1 MDSERLSGIA
11 VNDIISGIAAS
22 TPGAGVIGGYCEDGF
37 PFFHANR
44 AMIDM
49 LGYNDEDDLVAGIGG
64 LVANTIH
71 PDDMPQVT
79 ADLGDF
85 HHEGV
90 TYETTYRMPR
100 KDGSWFWTVD
110 RGEVIRAQDGRLA
123 IISVCQD
130 MTAFVHRQ
138 QELERRSLASESML
152 GSLPGG
158 YHRCAADEGYPFIY
172 TSERFRD
179 MLGWSEEELEAEFD
193 NKFLNLVHP
202 DDRKITVEYVH
213 ELESHK
219 GDRYQDS
226 VYRLLCKGRG
236 YCWFTDSTLE
246 CEADGTRFFQGF
258 LSDITPYVA
267 EREQREDELRR
278 AKAEA
283 DRANAAKTSFL
294 RRMSHD
300 IRTPLNGI
308 MGMVEI
314 SRRYADDPN
323 KRSECRKKIL
333 DAANYLA
340 SLVDDILDTT
350 KLESGT
356 VVLEERPFDLLEVL
370 DEIIAMVEPQ
380 AAEAGVEFTSGRG
393 SYTIPHRH
401 LVGSP
406 AHLNRILANLVT
418 NAVKYNRPGGTVHSS
433 IEELSCDGETITYR
447 FVCAD
452 TGIGMS
458 KEFQARAFELFAREN
473 RDASVTGTGL
483 GLAIVKELAELMGGA
498 VRLESEEGAGSTF
511 TVDIPFKLDLA
522 SDEGQAPEP
531 SPEQVDL
538 RGRRALLVED
548 NDLNLEIALMM
559 LQDMGLDCDVARNG
573 KEAVEVFAASEDGFY
588 DLVFMDVMMPVM
600 NGLDAARSIRALGGD
615 YARGVVILAMTAN
628 AFADD
633 VRASLDAGMNG
644 HITKPLDRAVI
655 EDAVAAAMG

>member
-1 MDSERLSGIA
+1 MDSERLRGID
-11 VNDIISGIAAS
+11 VNDIISGIAAG

-37 PFFHANR
+37 PFFHANQ

-49 LGYNDEDDLVAGIGG
+49 LGYDDEDDLVSGIGG

-71 PDDMPQVT
+71 PDDLPQVE

-213 ELESHK
+213 DLESHK
-219 GDRYQDS
+219 GNRYQDS

-236 YCWFTDSTLE
+236 YRWFTDATLE

-258 LSDITPYVA
+258 LSDITPFIA
-267 EREQREDELRR
+267 EREQREEELRR

-283 DRANAAKTSFL
+283 DRANASKTSFL

-314 SRRYADDPN
+314 SRRYADDPD

-356 VVLEERPFDLLEVL
+356 VVLEERPFDLHEVL

-380 AAEAGVEFTSGRG
+380 AAEAGIEFTSGRG
-393 SYTIPHRH
+393 SYTIPHRR
-401 LVGSP
+401 LIGSP
-406 AHLNRILANLVT
+406 AHLNRILANLTT

-433 IEELSCDGETITYR
+433 IEELSCDGETAVYR
-447 FVCAD
+447 FECID

-458 KEFQARAFELFAREN
+458 EEFQARAFELFAREN
-473 RDASVTGTGL
+473 RDPGVTGTGL

-498 VRLESEEGAGSTF
+498 VRLESEEGVGSTF
-511 TVDIPFKLDLA
+511 TVELPFKLDL
-522 SDEGQAPEP
+522 SYEERLGYERPE
-531 SPEQVDL
+531 VDL
-538 RGRRALLVED
+538 SGKRALLVED

-559 LQDMGLDCDVARNG
+559 LEDMGIECEVARNG
-573 KEAVEVFAASEDGFY
+573 QEAVDAFAASEAGYY

-600 NGLDAARSIRALGGD
+600 DGLEAARRIRAIGGD
-615 YARGVVILAMTAN
+615 YAEGVAILAMTAN

-633 VRASLDAGMNG
+633 VRASLDAGMDG
-644 HITKPLDRAVI
+644 HITKPLDREAI
-655 EDAVAAAMG
+655 EDAIAAALG

>member
-1 MDSERLSGIA
+1 M
-11 VNDIISGIAAS
+11 
-22 TPGAGVIGGYCEDGF
+22 
-37 PFFHANR
+37 
-44 AMIDM
+44 
-49 LGYNDEDDLVAGIGG
+49 
-64 LVANTIH
+64 
-71 PDDMPQVT
+71 
-79 ADLGDF
+79 
-85 HHEGV
+85 
-90 TYETTYRMPR
+90 
-100 KDGSWFWTVD
+100 
-110 RGEVIRAQDGRLA
+110 
-123 IISVCQD
+123 
-130 MTAFVHRQ
+130 
-138 QELERRSLASESML
+138 
-152 GSLPGG
+152 
-158 YHRCAADEGYPFIY
+158 
-172 TSERFRD
+172 
-179 MLGWSEEELEAEFD
+179 
-193 NKFLNLVHP
+193 
-202 DDRKITVEYVH
+202 
-213 ELESHK
+213 
-219 GDRYQDS
+219 
-226 VYRLLCKGRG
+226 
-236 YCWFTDSTLE
+236 
-246 CEADGTRFFQGF
+246 
-258 LSDITPYVA
+258 
-267 EREQREDELRR
+267 
-278 AKAEA
+278 
-283 DRANAAKTSFL
+283 
-294 RRMSHD
+294 
-300 IRTPLNGI
+300 
-308 MGMVEI
+308 
-314 SRRYADDPN
+314 
-323 KRSECRKKIL
+323 
-333 DAANYLA
+333 
-340 SLVDDILDTT
+340 DDILDTT

-600 NGLDAARSIRALGGD
+600 NGLDAARSIRALGGN
-615 YARGVVILAMTAN
+615 YARGGRHPRHDGQRLRRRRARQPGRGHERPHHQAAGPRRHRGRRGRGDGVGPGADRTQVFRHRRQDRRRVAADPRGGGAMSW
-628 AFADD
+628 
-633 VRASLDAGMNG
+633 VM
-644 HITKPLDRAVI
+644 ITKALH
-655 EDAVAAAMG
+655 

>member
-1 MDSERLSGIA
+1 MDSERLRGIDI
-11 VNDIISGIAAS
+11 NDIISGIAAG

-37 PFFHANR
+37 PFFHANQ
-44 AMIDM
+44 AMVDM
-49 LGYNDEDDLVAGIGG
+49 LGYDDVDDLVAGIGG

-79 ADLGDF
+79 ADLGDY
-85 HHEGV
+85 HCEGRI
-90 TYETTYRMPR
+90 YETTYRMPR

-110 RGEVIRAQDGRLA
+110 RGEVVRAQDGRLA

-130 MTAFVHRQ
+130 MTSFVHRQ
-138 QELERRSLASESML
+138 QELERRSLVSESML

-158 YHRCAADEGYPFIY
+158 YHRCASDEGYPFIY

-179 MLGWSEEELEAEFD
+179 MLGWSLEELETRFG

-202 DDRKITVEYVH
+202 DDRKLTVEYVH
-213 ELESHK
+213 DLESHK
-219 GDRYQDS
+219 GDCYQDS
-226 VYRLLCKGRG
+226 VYRLLCKDRG

-246 CEADGTRFFQGF
+246 CEADGARFFQGF
-258 LSDITPYVA
+258 LSDITPFIA
-267 EREQREDELRR
+267 EREQREEELRC

-283 DRANAAKTSFL
+283 DRANASKTSFL

-314 SRRYADDPN
+314 SRRYADDPD

-333 DAANYLA
+333 DSANYLA

-370 DEIIAMVEPQ
+370 DDIIGMVEPM
-380 AAEAGVEFTSGRG
+380 AAEAGIEFTSGKG
-393 SYTIPHRH
+393 SYEVPHRR
-401 LVGSP
+401 LMGSP

-418 NAVKYNRPGGTVHSS
+418 NAVKYNRPGGTVYSGV
-433 IEELSCDGETITYR
+433 EELSCDGETVVYR
-447 FVCAD
+447 FVCED

-458 KEFQARAFELFAREN
+458 EEFQARAFELFAREN
-473 RDASVTGTGL
+473 RDPGVTGTGL
-483 GLAIVKELAELMGGA
+483 GLAIVRELAELMGGTVELA
-498 VRLESEEGAGSTF
+498 SEEGAGSTF
-511 TVDIPFKLDLA
+511 TVELPFKLDL
-522 SDEGQAPEP
+522 SYKERLGYERPE
-531 SPEQVDL
+531 VDL
-538 RGRRALLVED
+538 AGKRALLVED

-559 LQDMGLDCDVARNG
+559 LQDMGIECEVARNG
-573 KEAVEVFAASEDGFY
+573 QEAVDMFAASAPGHY

-600 NGLDAARSIRALGGD
+600 DGLEAARRIRAIGGD
-615 YARGVVILAMTAN
+615 YAEGVAILAMTAN

-633 VRASLDAGMNG
+633 VRASLDAGMDG
-644 HITKPLDRAVI
+644 HITKPLDRETI
-655 EDAVAAAMG
+655 EDAIAAALG